1 MKESNIKLKIQK
13 RGKYLCK
20 IKNNMKGKLNM
31 DILDYKE
38 VKKQIDMLNVAY
50 LLCLEIVEEKGF
62 ETRAICPFCRIQ

>member
-13 RGKYLCK
+13 RDKYLCK

-38 VKKQIDMLNVAY
+38 VKDIY
-50 LLCLEIVEEKGF
+50 IYE
-62 ETRAICPFCRIQ
+62 